1 MKRELLSQ
9 AFGDID
15 EALIVE
21 AYRPVPAMASFS
33 PEKPLHRKKKHI
45 VLLPFAAALIL
56 ILGITA
62 YAVWSIHITR
72 QQELKTDLEIE
83 ENHVSSYR
91 EYELPKEQEDGLVL
105 LSSVN
110 EGQWQRIYMD
120 ISPVTEEEAVGISK
134 GEVLCSCRIKETDIV
149 CNAEPKMPVGVELS
163 GKDEIQK
170 AVLENAYDK
179 ETQTITLECYMDTT
193 RIEKAT
199 ADLLTESIPIQIDM
213 FIFEEQGVKEHRVFG
228 PAFYSPAEEQK
239 RFFDFENF
247 LYYDEKLD
255 KEVEIVGLELTPFS
269 AVWKIRYEEAG
280 AVHTPG
286 ADIEQCRPWLMLEDR
301 LCSEAQILLKDGRII
316 SSGCST
322 SPYENGIVR
331 LECSWESAINIDDV
345 QRIALGSQILW
356 DDAS

>member
-1 MKRELLSQ
+1 MHARIKFDVDGPTRDTFTLGSSNESIKQTEGIDFGLEVVVEKRLERRHLRIHHHDIRCNARTAQGCALVGYGHSQIVHTVILQRLGNLDGSCAIGISLNHADEFRFRLHERAIVVEVFHHSGEVYLERRLVNLLHKQ
-9 AFGDID
+9 FRD
-15 EALIVE
+15 LVE
-21 AYRPVPAMASFS
+21 TEGSGT
-33 PEKPLHRKKKHI
+33 L
-45 VLLPFAAALIL
+45 
-56 ILGITA
+56 
-62 YAVWSIHITR
+62 
-72 QQELKTDLEIE
+72 
-83 ENHVSSYR
+83 
-91 EYELPKEQEDGLVL
+91 QEDGLVL

-228 PAFYSPAEEQK
+228 PAFYSPAEGQK
-239 RFFDFENF
+239 RFFEY
-247 LYYDEKLD
+247 L
-255 KEVEIVGLELTPFS
+255 
-269 AVWKIRYEEAG
+269 
-280 AVHTPG
+280 
-286 ADIEQCRPWLMLEDR
+286 
-301 LCSEAQILLKDGRII
+301 
-316 SSGCST
+316 
-322 SPYENGIVR
+322 
-331 LECSWESAINIDDV
+331 
-345 QRIALGSQILW
+345 IAFFFFKKHSH
-356 DDAS
+356 